1 MYEAAKVYKET
12 AMAQFAHMVV
22 GKACEGSDKKW
33 DTEKTVKAQT
43 FNDFMG
49 FIFSADDNL
58 LKVWQALMKTI
69 GEGKLVK
76 EWAKDKERV
85 AKNAIFFVS
94 CFLVLQKVFSFVTR
108 CIMLNIF
115 FRVTCKCRPMRTRRV
130 GRSVR
135 IWLLKG

>member
-22 GKACEGSDKKW
+22 GEACEAKDKW

-85 AKNAIFFVS
+85 AKNAIFIVS
-94 CFLVLQKVFSFVTR
+94 CF
-108 CIMLNIF
+108 
-115 FRVTCKCRPMRTRRV
+115 
-130 GRSVR
+130 
-135 IWLLKG
+135 